1 MFQALLDFLSD
12 PTVLVTADGIVLSC
26 NKAFAALVAGSAVE
40 LTGRSISSVTNAP
53 ESDCSAIL
61 ERCCRSSSR
70 LPFAIG
76 IRNSQGQL
84 NKYRVEGAVL
94 ERGPSKSLTTIGLR
108 IKSHALATQGF
119 QRLNKEIAALKKEN
133 HERQRIQHKLTDLQ
147 SRLTATLESMGDAV
161 VTTDAQS
168 RVTYLNPVAVQLLG
182 YSSEEAV
189 GQPLDTVF
197 RIVHRDTRSPVESPI
212 DRVLREGIAIGLAD
226 RTVLVRRDGIDVPI
240 DDCATTIKD
249 SSGQILGAVLLF
261 RDVSDRQDSFR
272 KAELLA
278 AVVSSS
284 EDAIMTKDLNG
295 TVTSWNE
302 GAVRIFGYT
311 AEEMIGQPM
320 RLLFPPDRQDEE
332 VDILAQISSG
342 QRITPYETV
351 RRKKS
356 GHFCDISLSVSPIR
370 DEDGRIIGASTI
382 ARDITEHKRAQ
393 RALYESLERWKVTL
407 ESIGDA
413 VLATDAQGH
422 ITFANA
428 VALNLLGR
436 VKADVIGR
444 PLVHVFN
451 ILNEHTRSTVA
462 NPVDRVLRDGVV
474 VGLANHTLL
483 IRPDGSEVP
492 IDDSAAPIFD
502 LEGSLV
508 GVILIFRDITERKE
522 AESKLQR
529 WSTELEARV
538 LARTQELVH
547 SQERLRGLASQL
559 SSAER
564 RERRRLANSLHD
576 YLAQLLALA
585 RMKVSQ
591 TKQLRN
597 TPRESETAL
606 TELDNVLQQCMSF
619 TRSLMAQLSP
629 SVLHDLG
636 LVPALQW
643 LAEQMRQQGL
653 TVEVQVNTEEQ
664 PRLED
669 NEADMLF
676 QSIRELLLNV
686 IKHAGVLLATV
697 VVEQDGDKNWLISV
711 QDSGTGFE
719 VGTMP
724 NRPSA
729 SGERFGLFSIQERME
744 LMGGHCFIDSKP
756 GRGATVTLS
765 LPISR
770 PAMTLEPS
778 LSPATIDKKTAPKP
792 TGTRWRVLLVD
803 DHVMVRQGLHSLLE
817 TYPDLEVVAVAADGE
832 EAVEHALHC
841 QPDVVLMDINLPK
854 LNGID
859 ATRRIKQRA
868 PHILVIGLSVQTS
881 AQTTEAL
888 LEAGGAI
895 LLSKEKAA
903 DDLYRTIAQLLL
915 GTSNTYK
922 V

>member
-1 MFQALLDFLSD
+1 MFQALLEFSSD
-12 PTVLVTADGIVLSC
+12 PTVLVTADGIILSC
-26 NKAFAALVAGSAVE
+26 NKAFAALVACTPGE
-40 LTGRSISSVTNAP
+40 LTGRSISSVTHAP
-53 ESDCSAIL
+53 ESEFSAIL
-61 ERCCRSSSR
+61 ARCSRSSSI
-70 LPFAIG
+70 LPFAI
-76 IRNSQGQL
+76 RFQNSQGQRIQ
-84 NKYRVEGAVL
+84 YWVQGAVL
-94 ERGPSKSLTTIGLR
+94 DRSTSKSSTTIGLR
-108 IKSHALATQGF
+108 IKSHARATEGF
-119 QRLNKEIAALKKEN
+119 RRINEQIAALKADIY
-133 HERQRIQHKLTDLQ
+133 QREQAHKKLSEAQ
-147 SRLTATLESMGDAV
+147 ARLAATLESMGDAV

-168 RVTYLNPVAVQLLG
+168 RVTYLNPVAVKLLG
-182 YSSEEAV
+182 YSCEEAV

-197 RIVHRDTRSPVESPI
+197 RIVHRNTRSPVESPVA
-212 DRVLREGIAIGLAD
+212 RVLREGIAVGLAD
-226 RTVLVRRDGIDVPI
+226 HTVLVRRDGSDLPI
-240 DDCATTIKD
+240 DDSATPLKD
-249 SSGQILGAVLLF
+249 SNGRLFGVVLLF
-261 RDVSDRQDSFR
+261 RDVSDRQNSFR
-272 KAELLA
+272 KAALLA

-284 EDAIMTKDLNG
+284 EDAIITTDLNE

-311 AEEMIGQPM
+311 AEEMIGQSI
-320 RLLFPPDRQDEE
+320 RLLLPPERQDEE
-332 VDILAQISSG
+332 VDSLAQIIRG

-356 GHFCDISLSVSPIR
+356 GHLCDTSLSVSPIR

-382 ARDITEHKRAQ
+382 ARDITEYKRAQ
-393 RALYESLERWKVTL
+393 RALHESLERWRVTL

-413 VLATDAQGH
+413 VLVTDAQGH

-436 VKADVIGR
+436 AKADVIGR

-451 ILNEHTRSTVA
+451 ILNEHTRTPVA

-502 LEGSLV
+502 HEGSLI

-522 AESKLQR
+522 AEAKLQR
-529 WSTELEARV
+529 WSIELEARV
-538 LARTQELVH
+538 HARTQELVH
-547 SQERLRGLASQL
+547 SQERLRGIASQL

-591 TKQLRN
+591 TKQHLRN
-597 TPRESETAL
+597 TPVESETAL
-606 TELDNVLQQCMSF
+606 TDLDNVLQQCMSF

-653 TVEVQVNTEEQ
+653 TVEIRVISEEQ
-664 PRLED
+664 PRLAD

-676 QSIRELLLNV
+676 QAIRELLQNV
-686 IKHAGVLLATV
+686 IKHAGVSHATV
-697 VVEQDGDKNWLISV
+697 VVERDGEKNWLISV

-719 VGTMP
+719 VEARP
-724 NRPSA
+724 HRPSA

-744 LMGGHCFIDSKP
+744 LMSGQCRIDSKP
-756 GRGATVTLS
+756 GRGTTVTLS

-770 PAMTLEPS
+770 QAMTLEPS
-778 LSPATIDKKTAPKP
+778 RSPATIDKETAPKP
-792 TGTRWRVLLVD
+792 AGARLRVLLVD
-803 DHVMVRQGLHSLLE
+803 DHVMVRQGLHSILE
-817 TYPDLEVVAVAADGE
+817 TYTDLEVVAVAADGE
-832 EAVEHALHC
+832 EAVEHALHY

-859 ATRRIKQRA
+859 ATRRIKQSA

-888 LEAGGAI
+888 LEAGGAT
-895 LLSKEKAA
+895 LLSKEQAA
-903 DDLYRTIAQLLL
+903 DDLYRTITQLV
-915 GTSNTYK
+915 GPTKS
-922 V
+922 